1 MPHEARYDGYLI
13 SDDAELL
20 DFGIIHGYLS
30 RSYWSVGIPR
40 EVVERAARNSLAFGV
55 YLDSASRPEQV
66 GFARVITD
74 RATFAYLS
82 DVFILEAHRGRGLSK
97 QLVEHILAHPDL
109 QGLRRFCLLT
119 KDAHGLYRRYGF
131 GPIEDASMYMEIVD
145 REVYT
150 R

>member
-1 MPHEARYDGYLI
+1 MPHEARHDGYLI
-13 SDDAELL
+13 SDDSGLL
-20 DFGIIHGYLS
+20 DLGVVHGYLS
-30 RSYWSVGIPR
+30 RSYWSTGIPR

-55 YLDSASRPEQV
+55 YLDSAARPEQV

-82 DVFILEAHRGRGLSK
+82 DVFILEGHRGRGLSK
-97 QLVEHILAHPDL
+97 RLVEHILAHPDL
-109 QGLRRFCLLT
+109 RGLRRFCLLT
-119 KDAHGLYRRYGF
+119 KDAHGLYRQYGF
-131 GPIEDASMYMEIVD
+131 GPIEDPSRYMEIVD